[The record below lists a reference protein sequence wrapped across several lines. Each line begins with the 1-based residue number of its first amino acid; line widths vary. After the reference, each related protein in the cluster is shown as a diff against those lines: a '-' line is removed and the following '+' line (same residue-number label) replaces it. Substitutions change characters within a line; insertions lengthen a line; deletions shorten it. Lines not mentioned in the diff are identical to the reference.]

1 MTRKVFLWDVKIAK
15 FSNPKNSRIR
25 KFGNFDKK
33 LSDQWYFNKN
43 AVLYFRV
50 FVNES
55 QIS

>member
-1 MTRKVFLWDVKIAK
+1 MLFLFLNVEL

-33 LSDQWYFNKN
+33 SSDQFYFGKN
-43 AVLYFRV
+43 AVIYFRV

-55 QIS
+55 KIS